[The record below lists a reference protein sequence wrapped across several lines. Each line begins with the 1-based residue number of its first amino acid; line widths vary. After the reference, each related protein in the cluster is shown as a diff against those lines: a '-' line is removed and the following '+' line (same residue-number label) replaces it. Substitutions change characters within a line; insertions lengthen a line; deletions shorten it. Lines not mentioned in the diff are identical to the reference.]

1 MKGLLLLLLRST
13 SPWSPLVVT
22 VGALLFF
29 MRVLRRINIRTSQ
42 RMQFR
47 FAHQLRSH
55 GQSPEHVHVVVV
67 CCLYVVG
74 EVLYNITAASDS
86 QPL

>member
-29 MRVLRRINIRTSQ
+29 MRVLRRINIRRS
-42 RMQFR
+42 
-47 FAHQLRSH
+47 ALRISC
-55 GQSPEHVHVVVV
+55 
-67 CCLYVVG
+67 CCLHVVG
-74 EVLYNITAASDS
+74 EVLYNIIAASDS